1 MCLARPKCQLHR
13 IQIKT
18 HLAPISSPSLA
29 GGGGG
34 GVLLFGWHVV
44 AIAGTEEWMGG
55 LGLKPVMNQR
65 RRFET

>member
-1 MCLARPKCQLHR
+1 MPTAQNPDQDALGS
-13 IQIKT
+13 
-18 HLAPISSPSLA
+18 HLQPVLG